1 MQENTEIGFG
11 EKDLGKRQV
20 IWRWHISL
28 KVYGEWGKATYLEPL
43 TASYKQFGPG
53 RASQVITFSKINSVF
68 STDKLRWKMKDVRDE
83 IIEELKGKVQ
93 EELLDEIEIL
103 INDGKYRQAFY
114 KLDQIKKLSDF
125 KVSTKY
131 IALLEK
137 FWWDYAN

>member
-1 MQENTEIGFG
+1 
-11 EKDLGKRQV
+11 
-20 IWRWHISL
+20 
-28 KVYGEWGKATYLEPL
+28 
-43 TASYKQFGPG
+43 
-53 RASQVITFSKINSVF
+53 
-68 STDKLRWKMKDVRDE
+68 MKDVRDE